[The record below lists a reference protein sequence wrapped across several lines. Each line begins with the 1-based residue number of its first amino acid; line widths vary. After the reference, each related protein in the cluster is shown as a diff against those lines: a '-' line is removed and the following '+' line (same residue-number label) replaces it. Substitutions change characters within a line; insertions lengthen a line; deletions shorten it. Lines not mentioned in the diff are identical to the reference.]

1 MAQGGSASV
10 GCQQRGT
17 RPSLQRASVQHT
29 HLWHRPT
36 CRRADETLLAA
47 AVGSGSPA
55 AGAQPP
61 PPPQAR
67 LSIQMFFAKHT
78 APTLVLLIAGI
89 PVGVGG
95 ALQGYGVWGARPRRS
110 CLRVLQPASGPAALE
125 GPSWCVSRAGRAGV
139 FTSHAGGHAQPHPP
153 SAAWPPPPPVRC
165 RFHAETAN
173 GSSFSEGCCAALRS
187 GHCPCRAE
195 QRCAQLLQ
203 AAPEGRVRVLAAEDA
218 MRAAHHRGHGR
229 LSRWGA
235 TCALTDFDTGAN
247 RGQSRCVGDALPE
260 FVRGHNALPCRSKWA
275 MYSLQHTRR
284 GRPNR
289 GVRASQFEPARPV
302 QGISNE

>member
-1 MAQGGSASV
+1 M
-10 GCQQRGT
+10 
-17 RPSLQRASVQHT
+17 QRASVQHT
-29 HLWHRPT
+29 HRWHRPT
-36 CRRADETLLAA
+36 RRRADHARRCA
-47 AVGSGSPA
+47 DQPCWQRPFA
-55 AGAQPP
+55 AGALLLTPSPP
-61 PPPQAR
+61 KCDGSVP
-67 LSIQMFFAKHT
+67 LFCKHT

-95 ALQGYGVWGARPRRS
+95 ALQRYGVWGARPRRS

-125 GPSWCVSRAGRAGV
+125 GPSWGVSRAGRAGV

-165 RFHAETAN
+165 RCHAETAN

-203 AAPEGRVRVLAAEDA
+203 ASPEGRVRVLAAEDD

-229 LSRWGA
+229 LSRRGA
-235 TCALTDFDTGAN
+235 TLCAGTDFDAGAGG
-247 RGQSRCVGDALPE
+247 GQ
-260 FVRGHNALPCRSKWA
+260 
-275 MYSLQHTRR
+275 
-284 GRPNR
+284 
-289 GVRASQFEPARPV
+289 
-302 QGISNE
+302 